1 MQKLSQASCEDF
13 SAASRRLDALLRE
26 FLEAA
31 DLRSEHWQGGTLCKG
46 GSYAQFTGEQIKIKW
61 VIVARTACSLYGS
74 SAPVK
79 VVRGG
84 DGRCAPAFLCWRLH
98 R

>member
-31 DLRSEHWQGGTLCKG
+31 DLRSEHWQGGTE
-46 GSYAQFTGEQIKIKW
+46 A
-61 VIVARTACSLYGS
+61 A
-74 SAPVK
+74 
-79 VVRGG
+79 
-84 DGRCAPAFLCWRLH
+84 AFEPTRSILAKRSEAYNASGNSTKP
-98 R
+98 